1 MTEVNENTKKKHI
14 SARNFKGILGGT
26 ILASEQVTKQ
36 LPFVF
41 FLALLGIGLIT
52 NRYWTEKTIRRME
65 MVRDSLK
72 EYKAESVIHETELM
86 YINRP
91 SEVAKRVVERK
102 IDLIEPIE
110 PPKRIVLKKTET
122 K

>member
-1 MTEVNENTKKKHI
+1 MTEEKVKKKRWFSFTWVKSI
-14 SARNFKGILGGT
+14 LVGSALSSQK
-26 ILASEQVTKQ
+26 VTRQ
-36 LPFVF
+36 IPFVM
-41 FLALLGIGLIT
+41 FLAVLGIGLIT
-52 NRYWTEKTIRRME
+52 NKYITEKTIKQME

-72 EYKAESVIHETELM
+72 EYKSESVIHETELM

-91 SEVAKRVVERK
+91 SEVSKRVIERK

-110 PPKRIVLKKTET
+110 PPKRIKIKKMET

>member
-1 MTEVNENTKKKHI
+1 MTEKKSNKSKRI
-14 SARNFKGILGGT
+14 STAGLKSVLGGT
-26 ILASEQVTKQ
+26 VLASEKVTKQ

-41 FLALLGIGLIT
+41 FIAVMFIGLIT
-52 NRYWTEKTIRRME
+52 NRYLTEKTIKKME

-91 SEVAKRVVERK
+91 SEVTKKVIERK
-102 IDLIEPIE
+102 IDLIEPVE
-110 PPKRIVLKKTET
+110 PAKKIKVKKLET

>member
-1 MTEVNENTKKKHI
+1 MTEKKGNILKRI
-14 SARNFKGILGGT
+14 PAPDFKSVLGGG
-26 ILASEQVTKQ
+26 ILASEKVVKQ

-41 FLALLGIGLIT
+41 FVAFLGIGLIT
-52 NRYWTEKTIRRME
+52 NRYLTEKTIRKTE

-91 SEVAKRVVERK
+91 SEVAKRVIERK
-102 IDLIEPIE
+102 IDLIEPVE
-110 PPKRIVLKKTET
+110 PPKRIKVKKLET

>member
-1 MTEVNENTKKKHI
+1 MTELKEKKNKRI
-14 SARNFKGILGGT
+14 SAKNFKSILGGT

-41 FLALLGIGLIT
+41 FLAVLGIALIT
-52 NRYWTEKTIRRME
+52 NRYWSEKTIRQME
-65 MVRDSLK
+65 LVRDSLK
-72 EYKAESVIHETELM
+72 EYKAESVIHETQLM

-91 SEVAKRVVERK
+91 SEVAKRVIERK
-102 IDLIEPIE
+102 IELIEPIE
-110 PPKRIVLKKTET
+110 PAKKIKVKKLET

>member
-1 MTEVNENTKKKHI
+1 MTEKKENSNKRI
-14 SARNFKGILGGT
+14 SAAGLKSILGGT
-26 ILASEQVTKQ
+26 VLASEKVTKQ

-41 FLALLGIGLIT
+41 FLAFLGIVLIT
-52 NRYWTEKTIRRME
+52 NRYWTEKTIRKME

-72 EYKAESVIHETELM
+72 EYKSESVIHETQLM

-91 SEVAKRVVERK
+91 SEVTKRVIQRK
-102 IDLIEPIE
+102 IDLIEPVE
-110 PPKRIVLKKTET
+110 PPKRITVKKLET

>member
-1 MTEVNENTKKKHI
+1 MTEKTENKKKRI
-14 SARNFKGILGGT
+14 SKENVMSVLGGS
-26 ILASEQVTKQ
+26 ILASNKVTKQ
-36 LPFVF
+36 IPFVV
-41 FLALLGIGLIT
+41 FLACLGIGLIT
-52 NRYWTEKTIRRME
+52 NRYWTEKTIRKME

-91 SEVAKRVVERK
+91 SEVTKRVIERK
-102 IDLIEPIE
+102 IDLIEPVE
-110 PPKRIVLKKTET
+110 PPKRIAVKKTET

>member
-1 MTEVNENTKKKHI
+1 MTEIKEKKSKRI
-14 SARNFKGILGGT
+14 SAKNFKSILGGT

-41 FLALLGIGLIT
+41 FLAFLGIGLIT
-52 NRYWTEKTIRRME
+52 NRYWTEKTIRKME

-72 EYKAESVIHETELM
+72 EFKAESVIHETELM

-91 SEVAKRVVERK
+91 SEVAKRVIERK
-102 IDLIEPIE
+102 IELIEPIE
-110 PPKRIVLKKTET
+110 PAKRIKVKKLET

>member
-1 MTEVNENTKKKHI
+1 MTEIKKNIKDRI
-14 SARNFKGILGGT
+14 SKKNFKRILGGT
-26 ILASEQVTKQ
+26 VLASEQVIKQ
-36 LPFVF
+36 LPFVV

-91 SEVAKRVVERK
+91 SEVAKRVIERK

-110 PPKRIVLKKTET
+110 PAKKIKVKKMET

>member
-1 MTEVNENTKKKHI
+1 MAEKKENKKKRV
-14 SARNFKGILGGT
+14 SVAGFKSVLGGT
-26 ILASEQVTKQ
+26 LLASEKVTKQ

-41 FLALLGIGLIT
+41 FLAFLGIGLIT
-52 NRYWTEKTIRRME
+52 NRYWTEKTIRKME

-91 SEVAKRVVERK
+91 SEVTKRVIERK
-102 IDLIEPIE
+102 IDLIEPVE
-110 PPKRIVLKKTET
+110 PPKRIVVKKLET

>member
-1 MTEVNENTKKKHI
+1 MTEIRKNIKDRISKK
-14 SARNFKGILGGT
+14 NFKSILGGT
-26 ILASEQVTKQ
+26 VLASDQVLKQ
-36 LPFVF
+36 LPFVV

-65 MVRDSLK
+65 LVRDSLK

-110 PPKRIVLKKTET
+110 PAKKITVKKLES

>member
-1 MTEVNENTKKKHI
+1 
-14 SARNFKGILGGT
+14 
-26 ILASEQVTKQ
+26 LASDQVIKQ
-36 LPFVF
+36 LPFVV
-41 FLALLGIGLIT
+41 FLVLLGIGLIT
-52 NRYWTEKTIRRME
+52 NRYWTEKTIRKME
-65 MVRDSLK
+65 VVRDSLK
-72 EYKAESVIHETELM
+72 EFKAESVIHETELM

-110 PPKRIVLKKTET
+110 PAKKITVKKLES

>member
-1 MTEVNENTKKKHI
+1 MTEKKENKSKRIPK
-14 SARNFKGILGGT
+14 ANLKGVLGGT
-26 ILASEQVTKQ
+26 VLASEKVTKL

-41 FLALLGIGLIT
+41 FVAFMFIGLIT
-52 NRYWTEKTIRRME
+52 NRYVTEKTIRKME
-65 MVRDSLK
+65 LVRDSLK

-91 SEVAKRVVERK
+91 SEVTKKVIERK
-102 IDLIEPIE
+102 IDLIEPVE
-110 PPKRIVLKKTET
+110 PAKKIKVKKLET

>member
-1 MTEVNENTKKKHI
+1 MTEKNEHSKKKI
-14 SARNFKGILGGT
+14 SATGLKSILGGT
-26 ILASEQVTKQ
+26 VLASEKVTKQ

-52 NRYWTEKTIRRME
+52 NRYRAEKTIRKME
-65 MVRDSLK
+65 AVRDSLR
-72 EYKAESVIHETELM
+72 EYKAESVIHETQLM

-91 SEVAKRVVERK
+91 SEVTKKVKERK
-102 IDLIEPIE
+102 IDLIEAVE
-110 PPKRIVLKKTET
+110 PPKRIIIKKQET

>member
-1 MTEVNENTKKKHI
+1 MTEKKENSKKRI
-14 SARNFKGILGGT
+14 STAGLKSILGGSV
-26 ILASEQVTKQ
+26 LASEKVTKQ

-52 NRYWTEKTIRRME
+52 NRYWTEKTIREME
-65 MVRDSLK
+65 AVRDSLK

-91 SEVAKRVVERK
+91 SEVTRRVIERK
-102 IDLIEPIE
+102 IDLIEPVE
-110 PPKRIVLKKTET
+110 PPKRIVVKKPET

>member
-1 MTEVNENTKKKHI
+1 MTGKKENNKRI
-14 SARNFKGILGGT
+14 STAGLKSILGGT
-26 ILASEQVTKQ
+26 VLASEKVTKQ

-41 FLALLGIGLIT
+41 FVAFLGIGLIT
-52 NRYWTEKTIRRME
+52 NRYWTEKTIREME

-91 SEVAKRVVERK
+91 SEVAKRVIERK
-102 IDLIEPIE
+102 IDLIEPLE
-110 PPKRIVLKKTET
+110 PPKRIIVKKLET